1 MKNIPD
7 DILDGLPR
15 LGVELSAHDVTW
27 AGLCV
32 ELVDQYGL
40 SPVKIRA
47 IRAMLDEIINQ
58 AHPNRADGE
67 VSYSAV
73 SWLEPPWK
81 PLEECKLV
89 PVMLTLISPDDQ
101 PTIDN

>member
-7 DILDGLPR
+7 DILERLPR
-15 LGVELSAHDVTW
+15 EGGERTAHDVTW

-67 VSYSAV
+67 DTYRAV
-73 SWLEPPWK
+73 
-81 PLEECKLV
+81 
-89 PVMLTLISPDDQ
+89 
-101 PTIDN
+101 N